1 MYSPIIYKNGD
12 QNEYV
17 ATFSYAITH
26 SMKKVVS
33 EVGGHDLSQKKDTVI
48 TQATEWF
55 LAHYPLLGGLA
66 SSFKIIEDIAGRV
79 EVTGR
84 GGTILQPGVDAL
96 EKANNF
102 PVTDPLLIITDG
114 YIENASYN
122 NNPNSDTCKKHC
134 LFYCFITLLNCHC
147 IYFLCNT
154 YQFI

>member
-1 MYSPIIYKNGD
+1 
-12 QNEYV
+12 
-17 ATFSYAITH
+17 
-26 SMKKVVS
+26 MKKVVS

-102 PVTDPLLIITDG
+102 PVTGPILIITDG
-114 YIENASYN
+114 YIENNLKIKREHAYLI
-122 NNPNSDTCKKHC
+122 PNGRKLPFRAQGKI
-134 LFYCFITLLNCHC
+134 FYMENKERNEG
-147 IYFLCNT
+147 Y
-154 YQFI
+154 

>member
-1 MYSPIIYKNGD
+1 
-12 QNEYV
+12 
-17 ATFSYAITH
+17 
-26 SMKKVVS
+26 MKKVVS

-48 TQATEWF
+48 TQAAEWF

-102 PVTDPLLIITDG
+102 PVTGPILIITDG
-114 YIENASYN
+114 YIENNLKIKREHAYLI
-122 NNPNSDTCKKHC
+122 PNGRKLPFRAQGKI
-134 LFYCFITLLNCHC
+134 FYMKNKERNEG
-147 IYFLCNT
+147 Y
-154 YQFI
+154 